1 MANYSI
7 KKGDNVMVI
16 TGKDAGKI
24 GKVLKVVTES
34 GRVYVEGVNIV
45 SKSKKPRNAQDKGGI
60 IKQEGTIDISNVMLV
75 CPKCGEVIRVKH
87 SIVEVNG
94 KKKSVR
100 VCPKCGVSIDETK
113 VASAK
118 KVAKK
123 AAKKTA
129 AKKDKE

>member
-16 TGKDAGKI
+16 AGKDQGKI
-24 GKVLKVVTES
+24 GKVLKVETES
-34 GRVYVEGVNIV
+34 GRIYVEGVNIV

-60 IKQEGTIDISNVMLV
+60 IKQEGTIDISNVMIV
-75 CPKCGEVIRVKH
+75 CPECQEVVRVKH
-87 SIVEVNG
+87 SIVDVDG

-100 VCPKCGVSIDETK
+100 VCPKCGASLDEAKKASAKK
-113 VASAK
+113 VAK

-123 AAKKTA
+123 AAKK
-129 AKKDKE
+129 DKE